1 MGEIN
6 DRPISPKSTESIL
19 ANSSLLVQAMP
30 ERPRDSRSYLDR
42 AIDKVASTVVDDK
55 ATREQVTHYSGEILK
70 TAALFSRGR
79 VGMAGVVL
87 AYGLD
92 AANPDDDFK
101 TQILDA
107 SLGTAKGAVLKTAFN
122 NISGNFSNAPMKGVM
137 MGMASRT
144 SEVVFDKSSYANP
157 ELGLARLKGE
167 LINPQMWAFDA
178 ATFVAAE
185 GLFGVAN
192 HATGGILKKSYLARG
207 SMMGGSFGFVNGGAG
222 ELVRQQTAG
231 EEIDV
236 SKILKH
242 GAIDGAVGIAGGA
255 LGITASDPWIRVRMS
270 HGIQDG
276 VTKAFDKVF
285 PRPVEERHASVD
297 FKTAIA
303 KLSAL
308 GKSPF
313 TYIKT
318 DAVGGT
324 EAVPTAESV
333 SIAGKKISLYAMSP
347 LLIVGDPKD
356 VDSQHSRQAW
366 AAFEKDMRL
375 AKEIGLEGTSV
386 DVWWGLVEPQK
397 GKFDMEYYDRLT
409 DRIKA
414 NNLKMAAIMSQH
426 QAGGN
431 VGDNVNVPIPKWV
444 WEHVASQGNFG
455 PDAGK
460 FKSEQGNL
468 SSEYVQFWSTPQVI
482 DRYKIFWGEFQR
494 HFADK
499 KGMISEVNISMGPA
513 GELRQPAYNSHDSG
527 SGYPTRGALQIYS
540 EPAKVALREYMLK
553 KYGSEEAVKTAWGEE
568 YGDGIAPPRN
578 PQQFFEQGK
587 HLNTQYGRD
596 IMDFNSDSVLNHGRT
611 MLSGAIETFGGE
623 NSTFRGIDIGIKF
636 PGVHWR
642 VGEWQNG
649 QVVVGDRLAELAA
662 GLIRTS
668 RGDWGSDEAGRGYRP
683 LIGIVKEAQ
692 ANSPYS
698 KIVPHFTALEMPDG
712 HEGNKTMP
720 YTLAKWVGQ
729 EAQRQGIDMK
739 AENALSHTLYDKGA
753 WDRMRSLMTFPGN
766 KEGYYSGITLLRLSD
781 IMNNETAKTNFIDL
795 VKTVKGYFP
804 ENAAE
809 QQK

>member
-19 ANSSLLVQAMP
+19 ANSSLLVQATP
-30 ERPRDSRSYLDR
+30 DRPKDSRSYLDR
-42 AIDKVASTVVDDK
+42 AIDKVASNVVDDK
-55 ATREQVTHYSGEILK
+55 ATREQVTHYTGEILK
-70 TAALFSRGR
+70 NAALFSRGK
-79 VGMAGVVL
+79 VGVASVVV

-92 AANPDDDFK
+92 AANPDTPFK
-101 TQILDA
+101 TQVLDA
-107 SLGTAKGAVLKTAFN
+107 SLGTAKGVALNTVFN
-122 NISGNFSNAPMKGVM
+122 RISGNFSNAPMKGVM
-137 MGMASRT
+137 MGMTSRT

-157 ELGLARLKGE
+157 ELGIARLKAE

-185 GLFGVAN
+185 GLFRGAN
-192 HATGGILKKSYLARG
+192 RATGGALQRSYLARG
-207 SMMGGSFGFVNGGAG
+207 TMMGGSFGFVNGGAG
-222 ELVRQQTAG
+222 ELVRQQMAN
-231 EEIDV
+231 EQIDV
-236 SKILKH
+236 AKILKH

-255 LGITASDPWIRVRMS
+255 LGIAASDPWIRVRMS
-270 HGIQDG
+270 HGVQDAA
-276 VTKAFDKVF
+276 TKAFDKVF
-285 PRPVEERHASVD
+285 PRPIEERHASVD

-303 KLSAL
+303 KMAAL
-308 GKSPF
+308 GRSPF

-318 DAVGGT
+318 DAVGS

-333 SIAGKKISLYAMSP
+333 TIAGKRISLHAMSP

-375 AKEIGLEGTSV
+375 AKELGLEGTSV
-386 DVWWGLVEPQK
+386 DFWWGLMEPKK
-397 GKFDMEYYDRLT
+397 GSFDMEYYDRLT
-409 DRIKA
+409 TRIDA
-414 NNLKMAAIMSQH
+414 NKLKIAAIMSMH

-444 WEHVASQGNFG
+444 WEHVASQGNHG

-468 SSEYVQFWSTPQVI
+468 SSEYVQFWSTPQVM
-482 DRYKIFWGEFQR
+482 DRYKAAWSEFQR
-494 HFADK
+494 HYADK
-499 KGMISEVNISMGPA
+499 KGMFSEINVSLGTA
-513 GELRQPAYNSHDSG
+513 GELRFPSYNSHDSG
-527 SGYPTRGALQIYS
+527 SGYPTRGALQAYS
-540 EPAKVALREYMLK
+540 DVAKASFREFAIK
-553 KYGSEEAVKTAWGEE
+553 KYGSEEAVKAAWGEE
-568 YGDGIAPPRN
+568 FGDGIGPPRN
-578 PQQFFEQGK
+578 PQQFFDQGK
-587 HLNTQYGRD
+587 HANTKYGQ
-596 IMDFNSDSVLNHGRT
+596 DFFDWYSDSLIGHGKQ
-611 MLSGAIETFGGE
+611 MLSAAVDVFGGE
-623 NSTFRGIDIGIKF
+623 NSAFRGIDIGAKM

-649 QVVVGDRLAELAA
+649 QVVVGDRLAELSA

-683 LIGIVKEAQ
+683 LIGVFKEAQ
-692 ANSPYS
+692 AGSPFS

-712 HEGNKTMP
+712 HEGNKTLP

-729 EAQRQGIDMK
+729 EAQRQGVDIK
-739 AENALSHTLYDKGA
+739 AENALSHTLYDKGS

-804 ENAAE
+804 ENAGG